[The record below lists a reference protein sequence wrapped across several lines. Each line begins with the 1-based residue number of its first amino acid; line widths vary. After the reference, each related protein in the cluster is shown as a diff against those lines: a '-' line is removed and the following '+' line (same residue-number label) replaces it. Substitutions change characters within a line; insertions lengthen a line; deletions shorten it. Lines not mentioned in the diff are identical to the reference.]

1 LGVIYFMR
9 SQETGLI
16 KIGTSLRLRARIA
29 NLTHQSRETLS
40 VIGVADGAIVEE
52 RELHWRFH
60 DDHVKGEWFE
70 PSLALLEYIEFH
82 SRPWDGIDELPPPRW
97 AKVDVDVM
105 QDARI
110 VVAYSGE
117 KLADYLS
124 RLLRPLVAR
133 DLEREQTKAIRSKK
147 TE

>member
-1 LGVIYFMR
+1 MSSVTTEMPPM
-9 SQETGLI
+9 
-16 KIGTSLRLRARIA
+16 AR
-29 NLTHQSRETLS
+29 
-40 VIGVADGAIVEE
+40 
-52 RELHWRFH
+52 
-60 DDHVKGEWFE
+60 K
-70 PSLALLEYIEFH
+70 
-82 SRPWDGIDELPPPRW
+82 RPNSPNPPPARDI